1 MLTLELVHVFDGT
14 WDLGIALMSILIGG
28 TDYLRI
34 SLNDFVSARLVLP
47 AQTVDATPS
56 NTLIRQRFPRRT
68 DLFG

>member
-34 SLNDFVSARLVLP
+34 LLMILSVP
-47 AQTVDATPS
+47 
-56 NTLIRQRFPRRT
+56 
-68 DLFG
+68 G